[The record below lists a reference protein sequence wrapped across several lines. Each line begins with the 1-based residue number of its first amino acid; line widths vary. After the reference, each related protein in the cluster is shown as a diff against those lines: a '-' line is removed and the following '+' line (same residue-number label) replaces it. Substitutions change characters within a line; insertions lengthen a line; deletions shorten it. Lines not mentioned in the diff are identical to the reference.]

1 MCVRLCIPASSRIL
15 RHDPGDKPIL
25 SDGGVTTRSVCR
37 ARRGP
42 WQAAVS
48 DRLMGPGRSHP
59 PVHHFGRAA
68 VSPIST
74 VAFVNFIQI
83 YFELIQII
91 LKSSKIHRNLNK
103 FRKNKKSHLLV
114 EFKGFLGNKSI
125 KDNYFISDLIYLRSV
140 DSQD

>member
-15 RHDPGDKPIL
+15 RHDPDDKPIL
-25 SDGGVTTRSVCR
+25 SDGGVTMRSVCR

-48 DRLMGPGRSHP
+48 DRLMGHGRSHP
-59 PVHHFGRAA
+59 PVHHLGRAA